1 MSIIQRQ
8 SSRQISDV
16 DHQSIHTSLVNDE
29 HTKTIYINDEKYPEE
44 EDEEPPIGSSTRKNK
59 YSQLVINDV
68 ESDSVEY
75 KLETI
80 DIIKENKL
88 HEKEL
93 FVSDDNEGRVQNIVA
108 CSVDNSLDVDVDAT
122 IQQPSTENV
131 FVYTETSTPKTS
143 RCSANDDQEN
153 QHMVTVSS
161 LLSALNDMTN
171 DNNINIS
178 EDNMQINTYKTKI
191 IEYIKDIDSQLKEMT
206 AEQFSTDLVKHCRNK
221 KLKRPLIELYERGY
235 VKMLLTKFQ
244 PQNKVVKNGLCSCSR
259 CYHEVKIPR
268 ITITSNY
275 LERQSFANK

>member
-88 HEKEL
+88 L

-108 CSVDNSLDVDVDAT
+108 DSVDNTLIVAAINQASA
-122 IQQPSTENV
+122 ENV
-131 FVYTETSTPKTS
+131 FFYTE
-143 RCSANDDQEN
+143 N
-153 QHMVTVSS
+153 QQVVTVSS

-171 DNNINIS
+171 DNNTDIN

-206 AEQFSTDLVKHCRNK
+206 AEQFSTDLVKHCKNK
-221 KLKRPLIELYERGY
+221 TLKKSLIELYERGY